1 MVSTLSGVKVLVM
14 GGTNF
19 NGLALVHE
27 LVRRGHEV
35 TVLNRG
41 RSEAEIP
48 PSVSRLVAD
57 RSEPDTVRAVLTG
70 TEWDVVCDI
79 TAYHPADVELMIELF
94 TDRLGHYIFAS
105 STVTYAEAGVLP
117 ITETHPDDRSDRQ
130 NEYGMHKLLCEDL
143 LWKAH
148 EEHGF
153 PATSAAFSMVFGP
166 HNMITAR
173 EQRMFRRILDRRPVL
188 VPGDGRTLLQL
199 GHVDD
204 QAVALEQ
211 MMGNS
216 VTFGRRYNLTGN
228 TAVTRNH
235 YVSTIATAIGI
246 PADVRHIPQP
256 IMDALWSGEQLLDV
270 AGDTGVGLQTRST
283 VTPSNSTNVSRGA
296 QRFQLAQL
304 VQHLAPNIHHW
315 NSSTVFSIDRLRA
328 DIGWAPQHTFESM
341 VDQTLGW
348 YHDAGLARTQTVD
361 WGFED
366 SILATLDDLGE

>member
-1 MVSTLSGVKVLVM
+1 M

-27 LVRRGHEV
+27 LVRQGHAV
-35 TVLNRG
+35 SVLNRG
-41 RSEAEIP
+41 RSQAEIP
-48 PSVSRLVAD
+48 DSVGRLVAD
-57 RSEPDTVRAVLTG
+57 RSQPDTVRAVLAG
-70 TEWDVVCDI
+70 TEWDAVCDI
-79 TAYHPADVELMIELF
+79 TAYHPQDVELMIDLF
-94 TDRLGHYIFAS
+94 SGRLGHYIFAS
-105 STVTYAEAGVLP
+105 STVTYAATGVLP

-143 LWKAH
+143 LWEAH
-148 EEHGF
+148 QERGF

-166 HNMITAR
+166 HNVIAAR

-188 VPGDGRTLLQL
+188 VPGDGQTLLQL

-235 YVSTIATAIGI
+235 YVATIAAAVGKS
-246 PADVRHIPQP
+246 ADVRHIPHP
-256 IMDALWSGEQLLDV
+256 IMDALWGGEHLLDV
-270 AGDTGVGLQTRST
+270 AANTGVGLQTRST
-283 VTPSNSTNVSRGA
+283 VTPSDSAPSNSANASRGA

-328 DIGWAPQHTFESM
+328 DIGWEPRHTFESM
-341 VDQTLGW
+341 VAHTLDW

-366 SILATLDDLGE
+366 SILATLDNQGR

>member
-1 MVSTLSGVKVLVM
+1 MPTLSGVKVLVM

-27 LVRRGHEV
+27 LVRQGHEV
-35 TVLNRG
+35 SVLNRG
-41 RSEAEIP
+41 RSEAVIP
-48 PSVSRLVAD
+48 ASVSRLVAD
-57 RSEPDTVRAVLTG
+57 RSEPDTVRAVLAG

-79 TAYHPADVELMIELF
+79 TAYHPPDVELMIELF
-94 TDRLGHYIFAS
+94 TNRLDHYIFAS
-105 STVTYAEAGVLP
+105 STVTYAATGVQP
-117 ITETHPDDRSDRQ
+117 ITETHPDDRSSRQ

-143 LWKAH
+143 LWEAH
-148 EEHGF
+148 QEHGF
-153 PATSAAFSMVFGP
+153 PATSVAFSMVFGP
-166 HNMITAR
+166 HNMIPAR

-188 VPGDGRTLLQL
+188 VPGDGQTLLQL

-211 MMGNS
+211 MMGTS
-216 VTFGRRYNLTGN
+216 VTFGRRYNLTGS

-235 YVSTIATAIGI
+235 YVSTIASAIGI
-246 PADVRHIPQP
+246 AADVRHIPHP

-270 AGDTGVGLQTRST
+270 AANTGVGLQTRST
-283 VTPSNSTNVSRGA
+283 VTSSEPATVSRGA

-328 DIGWAPQHTFESM
+328 DIGWEPQHTFESM
-341 VDQTLGW
+341 VDHTLGW